1 MRLHRQALESTR
13 VSAQLHDWIDLTFGC
28 KLIGKAAHEAKNVPL
43 GQTADAPSSCGFA
56 LLFSSPHPPRGCV
69 RCAASVVEALM
80 PRHDTHGHTTAR
92 ALAHSTFPVD
102 ARNSGTNAS
111 VSQRGGEGGSD
122 LPGAHP
128 AAAVASEVAARPL
141 GRGDDG
147 PAVALSAGASQ
158 VKEQDRLHADA
169 KPAGPRGAVGVQ
181 KQPTSGLLS
190 RQNSSLLSAAK
201 TAGKSVGL
209 SVVDLLRGT
218 SSRSNQV
225 ALPLKPLPPKSLPAI
240 FLALS

>member
-1 MRLHRQALESTR
+1 M
-13 VSAQLHDWIDLTFGC
+13 
-28 KLIGKAAHEAKNVPL
+28 PL

-69 RCAASVVEALM
+69 RCAASVVQALM
-80 PRHDTHGHTTAR
+80 PRHDTHGHTSAR
-92 ALAHSTFPVD
+92 ALDHSTLPADARNSATFPVD
-102 ARNSGTNAS
+102 ARNSGTNAG
-111 VSQRGGEGGSD
+111 VRQRGGEGGSD
-122 LPGAHP
+122 LPGAQP
-128 AAAVASEVAARPL
+128 AAAVASEVAAWAS

-147 PAVALSAGASQ
+147 PAVALSTGASQ
-158 VKEQDRLHADA
+158 VKEQDRFHADT
-169 KPAGPRGAVGVQ
+169 KPAGPRGAVGVE

-190 RQNSSLLSAAK
+190 RQNNSLLSAAK

-225 ALPLKPLPPKSLPAI
+225 ALHLKPLPPKPLPAM